1 MPAVHSEFDPALGID
16 GLTDAFIAAAMLG
29 AEVLARPPRV
39 TLSTPPTPISAFT
52 PRSVPP
58 GATVQ
63 PLASPT
69 LRAPHPGR

>member
-16 GLTDAFIAAAMLG
+16 GLTDALIAAAMLG

-39 TLSTPPTPISAFT
+39 ALSTPRAPLAASP
-52 PRSVPP
+52 PRPVAPDCNL
-58 GATVQ
+58 Q

-69 LRAPHPGR
+69 LRAPRPGT